1 MTIYEFILKHSKH
14 GEDLFVNKEIM
25 LKLRKMSEQERIN
38 YLKEYDKSKKPKR
51 RRTKKVDKPTNKKYT
66 NKTNGGKSEA
76 KSVPRKRKRKTTS
89 KSTSD

>member
-1 MTIYEFILKHSKH
+1 MTIYEFILKHSKY

-66 NKTNGGKSEA
+66 NKTNGGKSET
-76 KSVPRKRKRKTTS
+76 KSVPRKRKCKAPS
-89 KSTSD
+89 EST

>member
-1 MTIYEFILKHSKH
+1 MTIYEFILKHSKR

-66 NKTNGGKSEA
+66 NKTNGGESEA